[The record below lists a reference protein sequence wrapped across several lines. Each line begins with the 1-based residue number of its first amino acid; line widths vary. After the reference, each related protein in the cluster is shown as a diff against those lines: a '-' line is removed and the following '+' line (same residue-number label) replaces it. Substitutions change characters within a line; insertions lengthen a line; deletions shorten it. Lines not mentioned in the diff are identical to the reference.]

1 VKNHSLKENDFLLF
15 KYNGESFM
23 EIVFVR
29 RELLILVENVVMLK
43 LNRGVTRQR
52 THTSAEC

>member
-1 VKNHSLKENDFLLF
+1 VNMEN
-15 KYNGESFM
+15 FM
-23 EIVFVR
+23 EIVFLR
-29 RELLILVENVVMLK
+29 RELLIWLENVVMLK